1 MKRKI
6 LNTLLVLFSCF
17 NIIAQAPQKMSYQ
30 AVIRNSTGNLITNT
44 NVGVQVNI
52 HQGSPS
58 GTQLFTETHSVTTNS
73 NGLMSFEIGT
83 IMTLNIDWANGPYF
97 LEVQTDPNGGSNYT
111 ITGVSELLSVP
122 YALHAKTSE
131 DAFSGDYND
140 LINTPTNV
148 SSFTNDAGY
157 LSSFTEIDGSV
168 TNEIQS
174 ITRSNDTIYLSQ
186 GGFITLPAGF
196 DGQYSSLIGAP
207 TTVSSFTNDAGY
219 ITSFTEI
226 DGSTTNEIQVLSI
239 SADTIYLTNGGFVK
253 LPAGF
258 DGQYSSLSGAPTN
271 ISSFINNVG
280 YLISEIDGST
290 TNEIQVLS
298 ISADTIYLTNGG
310 FVKLPAGF
318 DGQYSSL
325 TGAPT
330 NISAFTNNVGYL
342 TSEIDGS
349 ITNEI
354 QVLSISA
361 DTVYL
366 TNGGFVKLPASNA
379 WSLNGNSGTN
389 PGTDFIGTTDTED
402 LVIKTDNTEKARI
415 TASGNVGI
423 GTNSPEAILDISSKT
438 SGILIPRMTTAER
451 DLIAAPSLGL
461 QIYNITTKC
470 FNVWNGSAWGQIC
483 PDCGFVPVAG
493 NNGPI
498 CAGLTLNLTAATIP
512 GATYQWTGPNGF
524 TSTDQNPAIAN
535 ASLASS
541 GVYYVTAT
549 KNGCTSLES
558 STVVTINPSLG
569 TTSVSYTAPACVNYP
584 LNLFATTIPGASYTW
599 SGPNNYF
606 SNIQNPVIP
615 SATLANAGTYNVSA
629 TVGGCTSSASVT
641 VSISGVS
648 AQPGTI
654 TGTFG
659 ILAPANGITYS
670 ISPVSGATSYTWTY
684 SGTGA
689 TIHGQGTNSI
699 TIDFACGAT
708 NGSLSVTAN
717 NACGGSSAPQAQAV
731 TMSTLAQPDA
741 ITGLSQ
747 LTPPQFAVAYN
758 TNPVAG
764 ATSYTWTIPASL
776 GTIVSGQGTTAIT
789 VDFTCGASS
798 GVISV
803 MANNACGSSIARTKT
818 VAISGIG
825 TPGAITGLTSITYPL
840 NGVAYSVAPVA
851 GATSYVWTVPSGA
864 VIASGQ
870 GSNSISVNYACGS
883 LPGNLTVSAIN
894 PCGTSGANSVSIS
907 ITTSTPPMPGAIS
920 GANNVPAGIAG
931 MTYSI
936 SNVSGATS
944 YVWTVPSGVT
954 ITSGQG
960 TNAITVSYMCSAVSG
975 NIGVSAVNDCG
986 TSSQRTFA
994 VTVTPAPAQPAAITG
1009 ISSVPLGA
1017 TGVSYSVPTVTGA
1030 TIYTWSFT
1038 GTGATIVSGQG
1049 TNTVIVD
1056 FNCAATNGNIVVN
1069 ASNTCA
1075 VQSADRTL
1083 GVTFI
1088 GTVPTPGAITG
1099 ISNPLFGQVG
1109 TTYSVTP
1116 VSGATTYTWTA
1127 PAGATIASG
1136 QGTNA
1141 ITVDFGCAASN
1152 GNISVVAGNGCA
1164 ANSAP
1169 SNKAITLGNTI
1180 AQPGVITGTA
1190 SVAQGVSGIT
1200 YTIAPVTGAT
1210 TYAWTYTGSGVTFGS
1225 GQGTTSVTVNYACN
1239 ATSGNISVT
1248 ASNTCVGP
1256 SVARTFAVTV
1266 NGLATPGAITGPT
1279 SVAQGSTGIS
1289 YTIAAVPGA
1298 TTYNWIVP
1306 IGATVVSGQGTTS
1319 ALVDFGCTVGSGNI
1333 LVTAVNACGSSGG
1346 SSLNVAISGSLP
1358 AAPGIA
1364 VATMGTNIPKGTN
1377 NVIYGVSSVLGATS
1391 YTWTLPSGGTIVS
1404 GQGTTTILTNFSCN
1418 AVSGNLTV
1426 VANNGCGSSSPT
1438 TYPVNIQNAP
1448 QPGGISGTTSVPKGS
1463 TGMVYT
1469 CGVANG
1475 ATNYTWTV
1483 PNGAFIV
1490 SGQGTTS
1497 IVVDYACN
1505 STSGNISVTANNT
1518 CGIASS
1524 PNNLA
1529 ITVSNSLAS
1538 LGIITG
1544 TTSPLVG
1551 QSNVTYSVAAISGAS
1566 NYAWSVPSG
1575 ANIITGQGTPA
1586 ITVDFSC
1593 AASNGSIVVSANNG
1607 CLSTTPVSL
1616 SFALSSVALA
1626 LPGGITGSTSV
1637 PKGTPSVT
1645 YSITSVS
1652 GATSYIWTVPANAVI
1667 LSGQGTTSINVDFS
1681 SCSVAS
1687 GNIGVTA
1694 SNGCV
1699 PNSPERTLAVTV
1711 TTTSLPTPGAIT
1723 GTQTP
1728 VFGANNVSYSITPV
1742 VGAAMYTWSYS
1753 GTGVTIVSGQ
1763 GTNSIT
1769 VNYAC
1774 AATNGN
1780 MQVTASNGCV
1790 ATSATQISAITLSSN
1805 LPAPSVVVGNQSPIL
1820 GQINVTYAAPNVTGA
1835 TSYLWTVSPG
1845 ATIVSGQGTNAIV
1858 VDFSCTAQ
1866 TNGTIS
1872 LVAQSACG
1880 LNSTPT
1886 ALSYVMGGSMANPGA
1901 IAGITTVPKGTAGVA
1916 YNITHLA
1923 SATTYNWSVPV
1934 GTTIVSGQGTPN
1946 IVLDYDCAALN
1957 GTISVNATN
1966 GCATSANSTQAITI
1980 SNTLATPGIITG
1992 NATPVF
1998 GSTANYSVIPVLGAT
2013 SYNWTLPAGAS
2024 IVSGAGTNFIQ
2035 VLFDCTA
2042 SAGNISVTVNNTCII
2057 AGTASSKA
2065 ITPVAGSSLGTLGPI
2080 SQGTVAGLN
2089 TRSYTVASIGTANY
2103 VWTVPAG
2110 MTIVSGQGS
2119 PSIIVSYSAAI
2130 TGVVSVTAQNT
2141 CLSQSN
2147 ASTLNINLN
2156 PGIVFAATG
2165 TGQYGTLQTWTVP
2178 AGVTQVTIEAAGAQ
2192 GGGIAYTGWGT
2203 RTPSKGAKIKGTIS
2217 VTPGQAFTIL
2227 VGQSGSTGSYS
2238 GGGGGGSF
2246 ITTQNLPLLIAGGG
2260 AGTSYYDPLTGGQI
2274 TENGGGSESGTNGNG
2289 GGCSN
2294 GSSAGGGFYSNGT
2307 SSSAEGGKSFISG
2320 AFGGNAGFNGSSG
2333 GYGGGGGSYYDLSG
2347 GAGGGYSGGGGYYNS
2362 VGGGGSYNSGSNQNN
2377 QAGTNSGN
2385 GYVIISW

>member
-1 MKRKI
+1 MKTKKI
-6 LNTLLVLFSCF
+6 PAISLHIPTLLVVFASMLFW
-17 NIIAQAPQKMSYQ
+17 NLAQAQAPEKMTYQ
-30 AVIRNSTGNLITNT
+30 SVIRNATGALLVNT
-44 NVGVQVNI
+44 TVGVQTNI
-52 HQGSPS
+52 YQGAPNGS
-58 GTQLFTETHSVTTNS
+58 LAYTETQTGTTNM
-73 NGLMSFEIGT
+73 NGLLSLEIGS
-83 IMTLNIDWANGPYF
+83 ISPLQINWGNGPYY
-97 LEVQTDPNGGSNYT
+97 LELKIDPNGGTNYT
-111 ITGVSELLSVP
+111 ISGNNQLLSVP
-122 YALHAKTSE
+122 YALHAKSSD

-140 LINTPTNV
+140 LTNTPVIPTVPTQV
-148 SSFTNDAGY
+148 SAFTNDAGY
-157 LSSFTEIDGSV
+157 ITTEVDGSV
-168 TNEIQS
+168 TNEIQALS
-174 ITRSNDTIYLSQ
+174 RSNDTIFLS
-186 GGFITLPAGF
+186 
-196 DGQYSSLIGAP
+196 
-207 TTVSSFTNDAGY
+207 
-219 ITSFTEI
+219 
-226 DGSTTNEIQVLSI
+226 
-239 SADTIYLTNGGFVK
+239 NGGFVK

-258 DGQYSSLSGAPTN
+258 DGQYTSLTGSPSNVSVFTN
-271 ISSFINNVG
+271 DAG
-280 YLISEIDGST
+280 
-290 TNEIQVLS
+290 
-298 ISADTIYLTNGG
+298 YLTN
-310 FVKLPAGF
+310 
-318 DGQYSSL
+318 
-325 TGAPT
+325 
-330 NISAFTNNVGYL
+330 
-342 TSEIDGS
+342 EIDGS

-354 QVLSISA
+354 QVLSISS
-361 DTVYL
+361 DTIFL
-366 TNGGFVKLPASNA
+366 SNGGFVKLPASNA
-379 WSLNGNSGTN
+379 WALNGNA
-389 PGTDFIGTTDTED
+389 GTDQSTNFIGTTDGQD
-402 LVIKTDNTEKARI
+402 LVVKTNNTERARI
-415 TASGNVGI
+415 TSGGDLGI
-423 GTNSPEAILDISSKT
+423 GTNSPDAILDISSTT
-438 SGILIPRMTTAER
+438 SGILIPRMTTAQR
-451 DLIAAPSLGL
+451 DLIPSPSLGL
-461 QIYNITTKC
+461 QIFNTTTNC

-498 CAGLTLNLTAATIP
+498 CAGLTLNLSAATIP

-524 TSTDQNPAIAN
+524 TSTDQNPIISN
-535 ASLASS
+535 ATLAQS

-584 LNLFATTIPGASYTW
+584 LNLSATTIPGASYTW
-599 SGPNNYF
+599 SGPNNFF

-615 SATLANAGTYNVSA
+615 SATAANAGTYNVAA

-641 VSISGVS
+641 VSISEVPV
-648 AQPGTI
+648 QPGTI

-670 ISPVSGATSYTWTY
+670 ISPVAGATSYTWTY
-684 SGTGA
+684 SGSGA
-689 TIHGQGTNSI
+689 TINGQGTNSI

-717 NACGGSSAPQAQAV
+717 NPCGGSSTPQAQGI
-731 TMSTLAQPDA
+731 TMSTLAQPDV

-747 LTPPQFAVAYN
+747 LTPPQFTVAYN
-758 TNPVAG
+758 TNAVAG
-764 ATSYTWTIPASL
+764 ATSYTWTVPASL

-789 VDFTCGASS
+789 LDFACGASS

-803 MANNACGSSIARTKT
+803 VANNTCGSSITRTKT

-825 TPGAITGLTSITYPL
+825 TPGAISGLTSITYPL
-840 NGVAYSVAPVA
+840 NGVSYSVAPVA

-870 GSNSISVNYACGS
+870 GSNSISVDYSCGS
-883 LPGNLTVSAIN
+883 IPGNLTVSAVN

-960 TNAITVSYMCSAVSG
+960 TNSVAVSYTCSSVSG

-986 TSSQRTFA
+986 TSSERTFA
-994 VTVTPAPAQPAAITG
+994 VTVTPTPAQPAAITG

-1017 TGVSYSVPTVTGA
+1017 SGVSYSVPTVTGA
-1030 TIYTWSFT
+1030 TVYTWSFT

-1049 TNTVIVD
+1049 TNTITVD
-1056 FNCAATNGNIVVN
+1056 FSCSATNGNIVVN

-1075 VQSADRTL
+1075 VPSTDRTL

-1109 TTYSVTP
+1109 TTYSITP
-1116 VSGATTYTWTA
+1116 VNGATTYTWTV

-1164 ANSAP
+1164 TNSAP
-1169 SNKAITLGNTI
+1169 SNKAISLGNTI

-1190 SVAQGVSGIT
+1190 SVAQGVNSIT
-1200 YTIAPVTGAT
+1200 YTIAPVSGAT
-1210 TYAWTYTGSGVTFGS
+1210 TYNWTYTGAGVTFAS
-1225 GQGTTSVTVNYACN
+1225 GQGTTNVTVNYACN

-1248 ASNTCVGP
+1248 ASNACVGP

-1266 NGLATPGAITGPT
+1266 NGLATPGTITGPT

-1298 TTYNWIVP
+1298 TSYNWIVP

-1346 SSLNVAISGSLP
+1346 SSLNITISGSLP
-1358 AAPGIA
+1358 TAPGINLA
-1364 VATMGTNIPKGTN
+1364 SLGTSIPKGSN
-1377 NVIYGVSSVLGATS
+1377 NVVYGVSPVVGATS
-1391 YTWTLPSGGTIVS
+1391 YTWTLPAGGTITS
-1404 GQGTTTILTNFSCN
+1404 GQGTATILANFSCN

-1438 TYPVNIQNAP
+1438 TYPVNIQNTP
-1448 QPGGISGTTSVPKGS
+1448 QPGGISGTSSVPKGS
-1463 TGMVYT
+1463 TGFVYSIAA
-1469 CGVANG
+1469 VNG

-1483 PNGAFIV
+1483 PNGAFIA

-1497 IVVDYACN
+1497 ILVDFACN
-1505 STSGNISVTANNT
+1505 ASSGNISVTANNS
-1518 CGIASS
+1518 CGVASTAS
-1524 PNNLA
+1524 NLA
-1529 ITVSNSLAS
+1529 ISVTNSLTS
-1538 LGIITG
+1538 LSIITG

-1551 QSNVTYSVAAISGAS
+1551 QSGVNYSVTAISGAS
-1566 NYAWSVPSG
+1566 NYAWSVPGG
-1575 ANIITGQGTPA
+1575 ANIITGQGTNA

-1626 LPGGITGSTSV
+1626 QPGGITGSTSV

-1645 YSITSVS
+1645 YSIANVS

-1681 SCSVAS
+1681 NCSVVS

-1699 PNSPERTLAVTV
+1699 PNSPEQTLAVTV
-1711 TTTSLPTPGAIT
+1711 TTGTLPTPGTIT

-1728 VFGANNVSYSITPV
+1728 IFGTTNVAYSILTVP
-1742 VGAAMYTWSYS
+1742 GASTYSWSYS

-1763 GTNSIT
+1763 GTNSIM

-1774 AATNGN
+1774 GATNGN
-1780 MQVTASNGCV
+1780 IQVTANNGCV
-1790 ATSATQISAITLSSN
+1790 ATSAAQLSAITLSSN
-1805 LPAPSVVVGNQSPIL
+1805 LLAPGQVIGNQSPLL
-1820 GQINVTYAAPNVTGA
+1820 GQTNVLYSIPVVSGA
-1835 TSYLWTVSPG
+1835 NSYQWTVSSG
-1845 ATIVSGQGTNAIV
+1845 ASIVSGQGTNAIL
-1858 VDFSCTAQ
+1858 VDFACTAQ

-1872 LVAQSACG
+1872 VVAQNSCG
-1880 LNSTPT
+1880 LNSPAT
-1886 ALSYVMGGSMANPGA
+1886 ALSYVMGGSLANPGA
-1901 IAGITTVPKGTAGVA
+1901 IAGITSVPKGTTGVA
-1916 YNITHLA
+1916 YSITPLP
-1923 SATTYNWSVPV
+1923 SATTYNWSVPT
-1934 GTTIVSGQGTPN
+1934 GTTIVSGQGTSN

-1957 GTISVNATN
+1957 GTITVNASN
-1966 GCATSANSTQAITI
+1966 GCATSTNSTQAITI
-1980 SNTLATPGIITG
+1980 LNTLNAPGTISG
-1992 NATPVF
+1992 PVTPVY
-1998 GSTANYSVIPVLGAT
+1998 GAVVNYSVLPVNGAT

-2024 IVSGAGTNFIQ
+2024 IISGAGTNSIH
-2035 VLFDCTA
+2035 VLIDCAA
-2042 SAGNISVTVNNTCII
+2042 SAGNIAVTVNNSCIT
-2057 AGTASSKA
+2057 AGTSSTKA
-2065 ITPVAGSSLGTLGPI
+2065 ITPVAGSSLSTLGAI
-2080 SQGTVAGLN
+2080 NQTIMAGQN
-2089 TRSYTVASIGTANY
+2089 TRSYSVNPIGAANY

-2110 MTIVSGQGS
+2110 MSIISGQGS
-2119 PSIIVSYSAAI
+2119 SVITTTYVGAI
-2130 TGVVSVTAQNT
+2130 SGSVSVVAQNT
-2141 CLSQSN
+2141 CLSQTSSSN
-2147 ASTLNINLN
+2147 LTINLN
-2156 PGIVFAATG
+2156 SGLVFTASG
-2165 TGQYGTLQTWTVP
+2165 TGRFGSIQTWTVP
-2178 AGVTQVTIEAAGAQ
+2178 AGVTQITITAAGAQ
-2192 GGGIAYTGWGT
+2192 GGLSGTITGA
-2203 RTPSKGAKIKGTIS
+2203 KGASMTGTFN
-2217 VTPGQAFTIL
+2217 VTNGQVLTIL
-2227 VGQSGSTGSYS
+2227 VGQTGETAGYGAGGGGTFVTTQTYVPLIVAGGGGGNPLFPGLITMNGGGSASAGTNGNGGSSFGGGGFNSSGGIGCSSAGGGNAFLINAYGGYAGSGGANGGFGGGSGSSNDGGWGWSCRQYGSGGGYS
-2238 GGGGGGSF
+2238 GGADGGGGGSF
-2246 ITTQNLPLLIAGGG
+2246 NV
-2260 AGTSYYDPLTGGQI
+2260 
-2274 TENGGGSESGTNGNG
+2274 GTNQ
-2289 GGCSN
+2289 
-2294 GSSAGGGFYSNGT
+2294 
-2307 SSSAEGGKSFISG
+2307 
-2320 AFGGNAGFNGSSG
+2320 
-2333 GYGGGGGSYYDLSG
+2333 
-2347 GAGGGYSGGGGYYNS
+2347 
-2362 VGGGGSYNSGSNQNN
+2362 SNQTGVN
-2377 QAGTNSGN
+2377 TGN